1 MKLLPDTNVLVYDT
15 VEDSERHIDASK
27 ILDGAEELFLA
38 PIVMHEFVWVLLKFS
53 VDPGT
58 VSVKVEEYLGDPRA
72 RYIQESMGTIM
83 GALKLLKE
91 NRLPASD
98 INDLM
103 ILTLV
108 TESKLALA
116 TFDNKLAT
124 LAKRKGVTVIP

>member
-15 VEDSERHIDASK
+15 VEDSEHHIDASK
-27 ILDGAEELFLA
+27 ILDDAEELFLA
-38 PIVMHEFVWVLLKFS
+38 PIVVHEFVWVLLKFS